1 MALHTDIPSRNDL
14 ESLLAVRE
22 PCCVSIYMPTTPVTS
37 DAEAER
43 IAFKNAAAEAVAALA
58 AGGAARDEVG
68 AVDEQLGHLV
78 DDGVFWA
85 HQAVSLAVFATPS
98 RLRTYRLPN
107 RLSATVAVGDRFVV
121 KPLLRT
127 TTFPQAAF
135 VLALAQGSV
144 RLLEISPDIPPNPVA
159 VPDLPSDIDSAVGK
173 TSISDRSLRGAIQ
186 GAEGQK
192 VRMRQYARQIDQALR
207 PVLSGGDLPLIL
219 AAAQPLDSIYR
230 SVNSYPGL
238 VEGAIEGNPEETSD
252 QDLASAARRVLDAIY
267 ATQVEETLRR
277 LDDLASRGRSA
288 TEIGDVARAA
298 TFGAVDT
305 ALVDIEADVPG
316 EIDETT
322 GAITAGSAPQG
333 GQVVDEIARRVLLSG
348 GRVLAVRG
356 EDLGGRGVALAI
368 LRYPV

>member
-43 IAFKNAAAEAVAALA
+43 IAFKNAASEAIAQLEANGAPREAVAAI
-58 AGGAARDEVG
+58 
-68 AVDEQLGHLV
+68 DEQLGHLV
-78 DDGVFWA
+78 GDEVFWA
-85 HQAVSLAVFATPS
+85 HQAVSLAVFATPA
-98 RLRTYRLPN
+98 RIRTYRLPN
-107 RLSATVAVGDRFVV
+107 LLTGMVAVGDRFVV

-127 TTFPQAAF
+127 VTFPQAAF

-144 RLLEISPDIPPNPVA
+144 RLIEISPDLPPHVVP
-159 VPDLPSDIDSAVGK
+159 VPDLPTDVASAVGK
-173 TSISDRSLRGAIQ
+173 TSITDRSPRGAVQ
-186 GAEGQK
+186 GGEGQK

-207 PVLSGGDLPLIL
+207 PVLSGMDQPLIL
-219 AAAQPLDSIYR
+219 AAAQPLESIFR

-238 VEGAIEGNPEETSD
+238 VGATIEGNPEEIPD
-252 QDLASAARRVLDAIY
+252 AQLAERARRI
-267 ATQVEETLRR
+267 
-277 LDDLASRGRSA
+277 LDDLYATEIAATLERLDAFANRGRSA

-305 ALVDIEADVPG
+305 LLVDIEADLPG
-316 EIDETT
+316 TVDDTT
-322 GAITAGSAPQG
+322 GAIEMAASPHG
-333 GQVVDEIARRVLLSG
+333 GQIIDEIARRTLLAG
-348 GRVLAVRG
+348 GKVLAVRG
-356 EDLGGRGVALAI
+356 EDLDGRGAALAI